1 MIIFLSG
8 PIAPTLRLRL
18 AGVTAEVSAAGGR
31 YSEPELLKHR
41 KLKAARPRATHSD
54 LVRRAGITNKL

>member
-1 MIIFLSG
+1 M
-8 PIAPTLRLRL
+8 

-31 YSEPELLKHR
+31 YSEPQLLKHR

-54 LVRRAGITNKL
+54 HVRRARKDR